1 MQKYFLYDYPYGVFR
16 IFSTSH
22 FMGLLTIAIIN
33 VILITWLKKYKTEKG
48 DKIIRYTLAT
58 MLILQEISLSVWR
71 IYCHHWRMGT
81 SLPLHLC
88 GAAIVLGAIMLVNKN
103 YRLYELVYF
112 WGLGG
117 AIQALLQPDIF
128 YPVPHYRFFQFF
140 VSHGLIVTASLYS
153 TFSFKY
159 RPEFKSIFRV
169 FFITNI
175 YLVFI
180 ALFNY
185 IFNGNY
191 LFICHKPET
200 ASLLDFFG
208 PWPWYV
214 LVLEVVALV
223 SFIIYYSPFAIKD
236 GLIRLKIRNQ

>member
-1 MQKYFLYDYPYGVFR
+1 MGKYFLHVYPYGTFKA
-16 IFSTSH
+16 FSGPH
-22 FMGLLTIAIIN
+22 LMGLFIILIIN
-33 VILITWLKKYKTEKG
+33 VGLILWLKKYKTEKS

-58 MLILQEISLSVWR
+58 LLILQEISLSVWR
-71 IYCHHWRMGT
+71 IYCGTWQMGT

-88 GAAIVLGAIMLVNKN
+88 GAAIVIGAIMLINKN
-103 YRLYELVYF
+103 FRLYELVYF

-117 AIQALLQPDIF
+117 AIQALLQPDII

-153 TFSFKY
+153 TFSFEY
-159 RPEFKSIFRV
+159 RPQLKSVFRV
-169 FFITNI
+169 FGITNL

-180 ALFNY
+180 AIFNY
-185 IFNGNY
+185 IFDGNY

-200 ASLLDFFG
+200 ASLIDFFG

-214 LVLEVVALV
+214 LVLEVVAFV
-223 SFIIYYSPFAIKD
+223 SFFIYYLPFAVKD
-236 GLIRLKIRNQ
+236 GLVRLKIRQ

>member
-1 MQKYFLYDYPYGVFR
+1 MQKYFLHDYPYGVFR
-16 IFSTSH
+16 IFSTPH
-22 FMGLLTIAIIN
+22 FMGLLTIAVIN
-33 VILITWLKKYKTEKG
+33 FILIYWLKKYKTEKG

-58 MLILQEISLSVWR
+58 LLILQEISLSVWR
-71 IYCHHWRMGT
+71 IYCGTWRMGT

-103 YRLYELVYF
+103 YRFYELVYF

-117 AIQALLQPDIF
+117 AIQALLQPDII
-128 YPVPHYRFFQFF
+128 YPFPHYRFIQFF

-153 TFSFKY
+153 TFSFNF
-159 RPEFKSIFRV
+159 RPQFRSILRV
-169 FFITNI
+169 FVVTNI

-185 IFNGNY
+185 IFDGNY

-200 ASLLDFFG
+200 ASLIDFFG

-214 LVLEVVALV
+214 LVLEVVAFV
-223 SFIIYYSPFAIKD
+223 SFFIYYLPFAVND
-236 GLIRLKIRNQ
+236 GVVRIRKHQ